1 MDYQLI
7 LYFQEYQ
14 YLKIFVFRVSWK
26 INCQD
31 AGIQLIGLKYL
42 IAKQGIRWNYATPL
56 MNQSSRINGIQ
67 ITYQVDKGS
76 DDDFKFINLENFKNE
91 DW

>member
-1 MDYQLI
+1 
-7 LYFQEYQ
+7 
-14 YLKIFVFRVSWK
+14 
-26 INCQD
+26 
-31 AGIQLIGLKYL
+31 
-42 IAKQGIRWNYATPL
+42 

>member
-1 MDYQLI
+1 M
-7 LYFQEYQ
+7 
-14 YLKIFVFRVSWK
+14 FRVSWK
-26 INCQD
+26 TNCQD

-56 MNQSSRINGIQ
+56 MNQQSKINGIQ